1 METRKNF
8 TANIPFPD
16 VAMKE
21 IYEKGLVE
29 YKKAVKKNPQ
39 DANAYFNM
47 SKAYDG
53 LNEGRKAILAARK
66 AQQIWDLKKDSE
78 NSAKVRKR
86 LRELNKNYPSTEPGA
101 S

>member
-1 METRKNF
+1 
-8 TANIPFPD
+8 
-16 VAMKE
+16 MKE

-53 LNEGRKAILAARK
+53 LNEGHKAILAARK
-66 AQQIWDLKKDSE
+66 AQQIWEQKNDSE
-78 NSAKVRKR
+78 NSVRARKR
-86 LRELNKNYPSTEPGA
+86 LRELNKNYPQA
-101 S
+101 

>member
-1 METRKNF
+1 
-8 TANIPFPD
+8 
-16 VAMKE
+16 MKA

-47 SKAYDG
+47 SKAFDG

-66 AQQIWDLKKDSE
+66 AQQIWEQKKDSE
-78 NSAKVRKR
+78 NSIKVRKR
-86 LRELNKNYPSTEPGA
+86 LRELYKNYDLNPQEFDIPRWLEFFKA
-101 S
+101 AH

>member
-1 METRKNF
+1 
-8 TANIPFPD
+8 
-16 VAMKE
+16 MKA

-47 SKAYDG
+47 SKAFDG

-66 AQQIWDLKKDSE
+66 AQ
-78 NSAKVRKR
+78 
-86 LRELNKNYPSTEPGA
+86 
-101 S
+101 